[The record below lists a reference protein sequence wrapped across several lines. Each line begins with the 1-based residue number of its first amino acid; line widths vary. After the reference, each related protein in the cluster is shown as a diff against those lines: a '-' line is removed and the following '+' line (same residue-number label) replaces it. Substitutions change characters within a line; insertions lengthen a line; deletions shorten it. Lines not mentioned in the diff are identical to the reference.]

1 MRLLIAAAAAILLAA
16 GFLFARPA
24 PAAGPAGEGAFTAP
38 PRAEARDLVEEA
50 RAEARGLVEEA
61 RAEARAGDVLFKS
74 GDGFWGVMAA
84 RFSREN
90 QGFGHVGL
98 VVAGKDGALAVIHAG
113 GDPMAGD
120 GRVQAASLDD
130 FLRRSTSAALYRP
143 LLDEPALALVLAYAE
158 GALARGA
165 PFDAAFSLDTE
176 EALYCTELVWRA
188 LTAAAGED
196 AAPRKTE
203 RVGRLFVAIDDL
215 QASPLLERRWR
226 AGE

>member
-1 MRLLIAAAAAILLAA
+1 MRLLIAACAAILVAA
-16 GFLFARPA
+16 GFLLAHPA
-24 PAAGPAGEGAFTAP
+24 PASATAEAGALIGAA
-38 PRAEARDLVEEA
+38 RAEARDLVEA
-50 RAEARGLVEEA
+50 A

-90 QGFGHVGL
+90 EGFGHVGL
-98 VVAGKDGALAVIHAG
+98 VVAGEDGALAVIHAG
-113 GDPMAGD
+113 GDPLAGD
-120 GRVQAASLDD
+120 GRVQRARLDD

-143 LLDEPALALVLAYAE
+143 RLDEAALALALAYAE
-158 GALARGA
+158 AALARNA
-165 PFDAAFSLDTE
+165 PFDAAFSLDTDD
-176 EALYCTELVWRA
+176 ALYCTELVWRA
-188 LTAAAGED
+188 LTVAAGED

-203 RVGRLFVAIDDL
+203 RAGRQFVAIDDL

>member
-1 MRLLIAAAAAILLAA
+1 MCSS
-16 GFLFARPA
+16 
-24 PAAGPAGEGAFTAP
+24 
-38 PRAEARDLVEEA
+38 D
-50 RAEARGLVEEA
+50 
-61 RAEARAGDVLFKS
+61 
-74 GDGFWGVMAA
+74 
-84 RFSREN
+84 
-90 QGFGHVGL
+90 
-98 VVAGKDGALAVIHAG
+98 
-113 GDPMAGD
+113 
-120 GRVQAASLDD
+120 
-130 FLRRSTSAALYRP
+130 
-143 LLDEPALALVLAYAE
+143 
-158 GALARGA
+158 LARGA